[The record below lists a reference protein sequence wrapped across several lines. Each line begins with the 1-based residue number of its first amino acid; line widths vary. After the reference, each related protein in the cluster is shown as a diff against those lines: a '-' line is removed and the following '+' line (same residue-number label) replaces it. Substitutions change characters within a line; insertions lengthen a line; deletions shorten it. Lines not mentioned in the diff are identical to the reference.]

1 MSETTSQ
8 ATAQDPFL
16 SVRSPLYW
24 RGAAGEVKKLRTL
37 AVSAI
42 FLALSSAVAS
52 VFIPLP
58 NNLRVY
64 FTYGPKAL
72 CAAVIGPV
80 SGLIFGLTGDLL
92 GFVLHPTG
100 GFFPG
105 YTLTS
110 MMGMFLYGLG
120 LYRKKITVRRLALT
134 KLLVNLVCNAG
145 LNVLWSAI
153 LFQKAWVVYFTAS
166 LTKNLALWPVETAV
180 LVLVFRLVGPLME
193 RQGFLLPGS
202 IPGRRRKSD

>member
-8 ATAQDPFL
+8 ASAQDPFL

-80 SGLIFGLTGDLL
+80 SGLLFGLTGDLL

-153 LFQKAWVVYFTAS
+153 LYQKAWIVYFTAS

-202 IPGRRRKSD
+202 IPGKRGKSD

>member
-8 ATAQDPFL
+8 ASAQDPFL

-24 RGAAGEVKKLRTL
+24 RAAAGEVKKLRTL

-80 SGLIFGLTGDLL
+80 SGLLFGLTGDLL

-120 LYRKKITVRRLALT
+120 LYREKITVRRLALT

-153 LFQKAWVVYFTAS
+153 LYQKAWIVYFTAS

>member
-8 ATAQDPFL
+8 ASAQDPCL

-80 SGLIFGLTGDLL
+80 SGLLFGLTGDLL

-153 LFQKAWVVYFTAS
+153 LYQKAWIVYFTAS

-193 RQGFLLPGS
+193 RQGFLFPGS
-202 IPGRRRKSD
+202 IPGGRRKSD

>member
-8 ATAQDPFL
+8 ASAQDPFL

-80 SGLIFGLTGDLL
+80 SGLLFGLTGDLL

-153 LFQKAWVVYFTAS
+153 LYQKAWIVYFTAS

-202 IPGRRRKSD
+202 IPGKQGKGD

>member
-1 MSETTSQ
+1 MSETTSSQ
-8 ATAQDPFL
+8 ASDPSWSL
-16 SVRSPLYW
+16 RSPLYW
-24 RGAAGEVKKLRTL
+24 RAAAGEVKKLRTL

-80 SGLIFGLTGDLL
+80 SGLLFGLTGDLL

-120 LYRKKITVRRLALT
+120 LYRKKITVCRLAVT

-153 LFQKAWVVYFTAS
+153 LYEKAWIVYFTAS
-166 LTKNLALWPVETAV
+166 LTKNLILWPVETVV

-202 IPGRRRKSD
+202 IPGRKGKSD

>member
-153 LFQKAWVVYFTAS
+153 LFKKAWVVYFTAS

>member
-120 LYRKKITVRRLALT
+120 LYRKKITVCRLALT

-153 LFQKAWVVYFTAS
+153 LYQKAWIVYFTAS

>member
-8 ATAQDPFL
+8 ASAQDPFL

-24 RGAAGEVKKLRTL
+24 RAAAGEVKKLRTL

-80 SGLIFGLTGDLL
+80 SGLLFGLTGDLL

-145 LNVLWSAI
+145 LNVLWSEI
-153 LFQKAWVVYFTAS
+153 LYQKAWIVYFTAS

-180 LVLVFRLVGPLME
+180 LVRVFRLVGPLME

>member
-80 SGLIFGLTGDLL
+80 SGLLFGLTGDLL

-153 LFQKAWVVYFTAS
+153 LYQKAWTVYFTAS

-202 IPGRRRKSD
+202 IPGKRGKSD

>member
-8 ATAQDPFL
+8 ASAQDPFL

-80 SGLIFGLTGDLL
+80 SGLLFGLTGDLL

-153 LFQKAWVVYFTAS
+153 LYQKAWIVYFTAS

-202 IPGRRRKSD
+202 IPRRKGKSD

>member
-80 SGLIFGLTGDLL
+80 SGLLFGLTGDLL

-153 LFQKAWVVYFTAS
+153 LYQKAWIVYFTAS

-202 IPGRRRKSD
+202 IPGKRGKGD

>member
-24 RGAAGEVKKLRTL
+24 RAAAGEVKKLRTL

-80 SGLIFGLTGDLL
+80 SGLLFGLTGDLL
-92 GFVLHPTG
+92 GFALHPTG
-100 GFFPG
+100 AFFPG

-180 LVLVFRLVGPLME
+180 LVLMFRLVGPLME

>member
-8 ATAQDPFL
+8 ASAQDPFL

-72 CAAVIGPV
+72 CAFVIGQV
-80 SGLIFGLTGDLL
+80 SGLLFGLTGDLL
-92 GFVLHPTG
+92 GFALHPTG

-153 LFQKAWVVYFTAS
+153 LYQKAWIVYFTAS

-202 IPGRRRKSD
+202 IPGRRGKSD

>member
-80 SGLIFGLTGDLL
+80 SGLLFGLTGDLL

-120 LYRKKITVRRLALT
+120 LYRKKITVRRLAPT

-153 LFQKAWVVYFTAS
+153 LYQKAWIVYFTAS

>member
-8 ATAQDPFL
+8 ASAQDPFL

-24 RGAAGEVKKLRTL
+24 RDAAGEVKKLRTL

-80 SGLIFGLTGDLL
+80 SGLLFGLTGDLL

-145 LNVLWSAI
+145 LNVLWSEI
-153 LFQKAWVVYFTAS
+153 LYQKAWIVYFTAS

>member
-8 ATAQDPFL
+8 ASAQDPFL

-80 SGLIFGLTGDLL
+80 SGLLFGLTGDLL

-153 LFQKAWVVYFTAS
+153 LYQKAWIVYFTAS

-202 IPGRRRKSD
+202 IPGRRR

>member
-1 MSETTSQ
+1 MSETASQ
-8 ATAQDPFL
+8 ASAQDPFL

-80 SGLIFGLTGDLL
+80 SGLLFGLTGDLL

-120 LYRKKITVRRLALT
+120 LYRKMITVRRLALT

-153 LFQKAWVVYFTAS
+153 LFKKAWVVYFTAS

>member
-8 ATAQDPFL
+8 ASAQDPFL

-80 SGLIFGLTGDLL
+80 SGLLFGLTGDLL

-153 LFQKAWVVYFTAS
+153 LYQKAWIVYFTAR

-202 IPGRRRKSD
+202 IPGKRGKGD

>member
-24 RGAAGEVKKLRTL
+24 RAAAGEVKKLRTL

-80 SGLIFGLTGDLL
+80 SGLLFGLTGDLL

-153 LFQKAWVVYFTAS
+153 LYQKAWIVYFTAS

>member
-37 AVSAI
+37 AVSSI

-80 SGLIFGLTGDLL
+80 SGLLFGLTGDLL

-153 LFQKAWVVYFTAS
+153 LYQKAWIVYFTAS

>member
-8 ATAQDPFL
+8 ASAQDPFL

-24 RGAAGEVKKLRTL
+24 RAAAGEVKKLRTL

-80 SGLIFGLTGDLL
+80 SGLLFGLTGDLL

-153 LFQKAWVVYFTAS
+153 LYQKAWIVYFTAS

>member
-8 ATAQDPFL
+8 ASAQDPFL

-80 SGLIFGLTGDLL
+80 SGLLFGLTGDLL

-153 LFQKAWVVYFTAS
+153 LYQKAWIVYFTAS

-193 RQGFLLPGS
+193 RQGFLFPGS
-202 IPGRRRKSD
+202 IPGGRRKSD

>member
-80 SGLIFGLTGDLL
+80 SGLLFGLTGDLL

-153 LFQKAWVVYFTAS
+153 LYQKAWIVYFTAS

>member
-8 ATAQDPFL
+8 ASAQDPFL

-80 SGLIFGLTGDLL
+80 SGLLFGLTGDLL

-153 LFQKAWVVYFTAS
+153 LCQKAWIVYFTAS

-193 RQGFLLPGS
+193 RQGFLFPGS
-202 IPGRRRKSD
+202 IPGKRGKGD

>member
-8 ATAQDPFL
+8 ASAQDPFL

-24 RGAAGEVKKLRTL
+24 RAAAGEVKKLRTL

-80 SGLIFGLTGDLL
+80 SGLLFGLTGDLL

-145 LNVLWSAI
+145 LNVLWSEI
-153 LFQKAWVVYFTAS
+153 LYQKAWIVYFTAS

>member
-8 ATAQDPFL
+8 ASAQDPFL

-80 SGLIFGLTGDLL
+80 SGLLFGLTGDLL

-153 LFQKAWVVYFTAS
+153 LYQKAWIVYFTAS

-202 IPGRRRKSD
+202 IPGKRGKGD

>member
-80 SGLIFGLTGDLL
+80 SGLLFGLTGDLL

-153 LFQKAWVVYFTAS
+153 LYQKAWIVYFTAS

-202 IPGRRRKSD
+202 IPRRKGKSD

>member
-80 SGLIFGLTGDLL
+80 SGLLFGLTGDLL

-120 LYRKKITVRRLALT
+120 LYRKKITVRRLAFT

-153 LFQKAWVVYFTAS
+153 LYQKAWIVYFTAS

>member
-80 SGLIFGLTGDLL
+80 SGLLFGLTGDLL

-120 LYRKKITVRRLALT
+120 LYRKKITVCRLALT

-153 LFQKAWVVYFTAS
+153 LYQKAWIVYFTAS

>member
-8 ATAQDPFL
+8 ASAQDPFL

-80 SGLIFGLTGDLL
+80 SGLLFGLTGDLL

-153 LFQKAWVVYFTAS
+153 LFKKAWVVYCTAS
-166 LTKNLALWPVETAV
+166 LTKNMALWPVETAV

-193 RQGFLLPGS
+193 RQGFLLSGY

>member
-1 MSETTSQ
+1 MSETTSSQ
-8 ATAQDPFL
+8 ASDPSCSL
-16 SVRSPLYW
+16 RSPLYW

-80 SGLIFGLTGDLL
+80 SGLLFGLTGDLL

-153 LFQKAWVVYFTAS
+153 LYQKAWIVYFTAS

>member
-8 ATAQDPFL
+8 ASAQDPFL
-16 SVRSPLYW
+16 SVRSPIYW

-80 SGLIFGLTGDLL
+80 SGLLFGLTGDLL

-153 LFQKAWVVYFTAS
+153 LYQKAWIVYFTAS

>member
-80 SGLIFGLTGDLL
+80 SGLLFGLTGDLL

-120 LYRKKITVRRLALT
+120 LYRKKITVCRLALT

>member
-80 SGLIFGLTGDLL
+80 SGLLFGLTGDLL

-134 KLLVNLVCNAG
+134 KLLVNLVCNAA

-153 LFQKAWVVYFTAS
+153 LYQKAWIVYFTAS

>member
-24 RGAAGEVKKLRTL
+24 RAAAGEVKKLRTL

-153 LFQKAWVVYFTAS
+153 LYQKAWIVYFTAS

>member
-80 SGLIFGLTGDLL
+80 SGLLFGLTGDLL

-145 LNVLWSAI
+145 LNVLWSAV
-153 LFQKAWVVYFTAS
+153 LYQKAWIVYFTAS

>member
-1 MSETTSQ
+1 MSVTTSQ
-8 ATAQDPFL
+8 ASAQDPFL

-24 RGAAGEVKKLRTL
+24 RAAAGEVKKLRTL

-64 FTYGPKAL
+64 VTYGPKAL

-80 SGLIFGLTGDLL
+80 SGLLFGLTGDLL

-105 YTLTS
+105 YTLTY

-134 KLLVNLVCNAG
+134 KLLVNLVCTAG
-145 LNVLWSAI
+145 LNVLWSEI
-153 LFQKAWVVYFTAS
+153 LYQKAWIVYFTAS

>member
-8 ATAQDPFL
+8 ASAQDPFL

-24 RGAAGEVKKLRTL
+24 RAAAGEVKKLRTL

-80 SGLIFGLTGDLL
+80 SGLLFGLTGDLL

-153 LFQKAWVVYFTAS
+153 LYQKAWIVYFTAS
-166 LTKNLALWPVETAV
+166 LTKNLALWPVESAV

>member
-8 ATAQDPFL
+8 ASAQDPFL

-24 RGAAGEVKKLRTL
+24 RAAAGEVKKLRTL

-58 NNLRVY
+58 NNRRGY
-64 FTYGPKAL
+64 FTDGPMAL

-80 SGLIFGLTGDLL
+80 SGLLFGLTGDLL

-153 LFQKAWVVYFTAS
+153 LFKKAWVVYFTAS

>member
-153 LFQKAWVVYFTAS
+153 LYQKAWIVYFTAS